1 MRESEEDRSRL
12 AAFFYSQRNRNND
25 SNENSSWQRDGE
37 ATQREG
43 RRLGRNLTFYLP
55 GESFV
60 CLSVFLF
67 FLLLMGLK
75 EIISLSGDPFT

>member
-1 MRESEEDRSRL
+1 MEGSFENSKMRESEEDRSRL
-12 AAFFYSQRNRNND
+12 AAFSYFR
-25 SNENSSWQRDGE
+25 ETEIMIAMKTAAGGGTGE

-60 CLSVFLF
+60 YLSF
-67 FLLLMGLK
+67 FFVLWG
-75 EIISLSGDPFT
+75 